1 MRWDAV
7 GEKLRITSVSAPN
20 DFKIRVF
27 CEFWRT
33 FCEKRCDYDS
43 VRESEC
49 SVRMAEREGE
59 RRRRREEEERGGEG
73 DDEEEEEAGVEEGR
87 GGTEQGGRRGPS
99 SSVGD
104 GEGGEHGDI
113 RQWEAR
119 QQCPGSQLHKK
130 GRCSECG
137 GCRKCPSPPW
147 CRGAEHVGSGVKRS
161 SSRSSKKRP
170 YRSREAKRSAKR
182 RIVECVTGGTS
193 ADLAVRQA
201 ERQEESEAMEASSDL
216 TPKDVFEMLGVRCEI
231 LQAVSSDTLE
241 RSARARR
248 EWAKVTRSCVDKL
261 LSVFVDGDERLLR
274 ECVARLSA
282 QDESLILNDASQRE
296 SDRVMECVFNVV
308 KNGCP
313 HVRRCC
319 MSILAE
325 AVPYAR
331 LKENLRSRGYCE
343 QRRMT
348 AAENKQRAARKR
360 RTTEPDDADDELQT
374 VRSNFTLADHT
385 YCGLR
390 LLYKNTLLK
399 GKEPQRQQRGTRISA
414 NTMLTCVTW
423 ISDTLHFRP
432 GSVRNVRLNGQLM
445 KGMPVFVCPQ
455 SLDSLENQ
463 YRKDM
468 QKQLEKPMGTKSFR
482 QVVHAL
488 SVNGRENAGLSYFYV
503 DHIDLIALLRQM
515 YERVKELFSQ
525 TLPADVAAALAAAR
539 ADTDHATE
547 FLRHQYRR
555 SLKEDSEDGCKCA
568 RYAVGGECNHDHQ
581 FYADSPLLR
590 VRTAHLS
597 VKRLAD
603 TLLTELEAQIDDD
616 EELKLEVQS
625 MKRMAEITRQE
636 LCHYSSHLVRGWWQE
651 NELRKIREGL
661 VDARNRVMIVIDH
674 KQKVLPKRQNE
685 KQSDYYAKR
694 GMSLLGGMVLR
705 AVDEDESTVICASFI
720 DVVMNNTWSQTNT
733 DVKPGVEA
741 ILEEVHKQ
749 LPDVTIKSARRT
761 DASPIHMR
769 RQQDTTA
776 PTVEE
781 LQSRRVQ
788 TMATSLQTAVAAAM
802 IGTVHMATTD
812 DVEAAPDSAAPAEQI
827 LGKHWAQKKNKTWTS
842 LDRDIVEELTRI
854 FDAGYGKDNMQN
866 RHSAETA
873 ADEMKNGLLLRV
885 WDQRFVASV
894 AKVKTLF
901 SQLTRQRRSAAQVP
915 LAHSGGAGAALEEEP
930 VDAETAEEQEQVDY
944 EATYLEEYESLTCG
958 EELLAEDIENLDDT
972 GNYDCIA

>member
-20 DFKIRVF
+20 DFKIRVV

-749 LPDVTIKSARRT
+749 LPDVNEAVIVSDQAGAFSSPTHAPFIYGLRARGLPLVLRWVYTEAQCGKSFLNAHFAYINMKLHSAILQEQSFLDQAGLFQALSFESPIHGSTVLLVNELQSLDHVQSYCEDAIGNVKVLKIRSIHEMEFTDCAVNFKHQSGLAVRAVRRTKTWRTQLDTTARTIKSARRT

-788 TMATSLQTAVAAAM
+788 TMATSLQTSRCC
-802 IGTVHMATTD
+802 HD
-812 DVEAAPDSAAPAEQI
+812 W
-827 LGKHWAQKKNKTWTS
+827 HC
-842 LDRDIVEELTRI
+842 
-854 FDAGYGKDNMQN
+854 
-866 RHSAETA
+866 
-873 ADEMKNGLLLRV
+873 
-885 WDQRFVASV
+885 
-894 AKVKTLF
+894 
-901 SQLTRQRRSAAQVP
+901 
-915 LAHSGGAGAALEEEP
+915 AHGHH
-930 VDAETAEEQEQVDY
+930 
-944 EATYLEEYESLTCG
+944 
-958 EELLAEDIENLDDT
+958 
-972 GNYDCIA
+972 